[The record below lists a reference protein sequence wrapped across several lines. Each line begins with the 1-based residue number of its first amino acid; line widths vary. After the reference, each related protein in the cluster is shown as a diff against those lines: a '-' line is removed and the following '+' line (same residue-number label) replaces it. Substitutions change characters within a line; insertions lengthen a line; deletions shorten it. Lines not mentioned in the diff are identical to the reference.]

1 MERIGNKLPNQNND
15 TSFSL
20 PKPSM
25 PNGGIVSHTLPG
37 SIAEELAIQP
47 GSILVSINGVCP
59 RDVIDYTFATA
70 EECIELQFHT
80 NAGDIVYDIEK
91 DPDEDLGIA
100 FTEAVFDRVR
110 TCTNA
115 CPFCFVTQ
123 MPKGLRRTLYVR
135 DDDYR
140 LSFLY
145 GNFITLTNLT
155 EEDWQRIQE
164 QHLSPLYVSM
174 HATDYA
180 LRASLLGK
188 QDIPDVMTQI
198 RRLGSLG
205 ITVHAQVVLCP
216 GINDGMMLTRTLE
229 DIASLAS
236 VIQSVAIVPLGM
248 TRHGLKRNTNHKK
261 RHVLRCYTPA
271 EAASVV
277 EMVLAFGEHALQQCG
292 RRLAYPSDEFF
303 LLCGHDIP
311 PASFYDDFSL
321 YFDGVG
327 MTRDFLDEW
336 AVAQQHLPSHLPHNT
351 RIAIVCSSLN
361 VPLFNSVA
369 ARLNTIANLN
379 VHVVEVI
386 NTFFGETVTV
396 SGLLTAH
403 DVIQTLHH
411 APYNY
416 AILPRSM
423 FDHSGL
429 LSLDGYSSQHIETTT
444 GVPIIIAADPNELVH
459 ALQQIA
465 HV

>member
-1 MERIGNKLPNQNND
+1 MEYIGNKLPNRNNVP
-15 TSFSL
+15 SFS
-20 PKPSM
+20 PPQQSM
-25 PNGGIVSHTLPG
+25 PSGGIVSHTLLG
-37 SIAEELAIQP
+37 SIADELDIQP
-47 GSILVSINGVCP
+47 GSILVSINGVRP
-59 RDVIDYTFATA
+59 RDVIDYTFATT
-70 EECIELQFHT
+70 EEYIELLLHT
-80 NAGDIVYDIEK
+80 NEGEIVYDIEK

-100 FTEAVFDRVR
+100 FTEALFDRVR

-164 QHLSPLYVSM
+164 QHLSPLYVSI
-174 HATDYA
+174 HATDHA

-188 QDIPDVMTQI
+188 QEIPDVITQI

-216 GINDGMMLTRTLE
+216 GINDGIVLTRTLE

-248 TRHGLKRNTNHKK
+248 TRYGLTRNSQHPQ
-261 RHVLRCYTPA
+261 RHLLRCYTPT
-271 EAASVV
+271 EAAHVV

-311 PASFYDDFSL
+311 PTSFYDDFSL

-336 AVAQQHLPSHLPHNT
+336 AVAQQHLPSLLPHNT
-351 RIAIVCSSLN
+351 RIAIVCSTLN
-361 VPLFNSVA
+361 VPLFNSIA
-369 ARLNTIANLN
+369 TRLNTITNLN
-379 VHVVEVI
+379 VHVIDVI

-403 DVIQTLHH
+403 DVIQTLHQTS
-411 APYNY
+411 YDY
-416 AILPRSM
+416 ALLPRSM

-429 LSLDGYSSQHIETTT
+429 LSLDGYSPHHIETTT
-444 GVPIIIAADPNELVH
+444 SIPIIIAANPNEIVNNI
-459 ALQQIA
+459 QQIA
-465 HV
+465 QG